1 MVKVEVPFEVHL
13 DYERGI
19 PVYRQI
25 FAAVVHALST
35 GRLAADEQLPT
46 IAELASRLGVNP
58 NTVAR
63 AYRDLEQAGHIMG
76 KRGRGTFPVPGRRTP
91 AGPDRDVILRDIYQR
106 AIAQGAEH
114 AISARDIIR
123 YFRKALND
131 E

>member
-1 MVKVEVPFEVHL
+1 MPFEVQL
-13 DYERGI
+13 DYDRGV

-25 FAAVVHALST
+25 HEAVVHALAS

-63 AYRDLEQAGHIMG
+63 AYRDLEQAGHIVG
-76 KRGRGTFPVPGRRTP
+76 KRGRGTFPAPGRRAP
-91 AGPDRDVILRDIYQR
+91 AGPDREAILRDIYQR
-106 AIAQGAEH
+106 AIADGAAH

-123 YFRKALND
+123 YFRKALQD

>member
-1 MVKVEVPFEVHL
+1 MPFEVHL
-13 DYERGI
+13 DYDRGI

-25 FAAVVHALST
+25 YEAVVHALST

-63 AYRDLEQAGHIMG
+63 AYRDLEQAGHIVG
-76 KRGRGTFPVPGRRTP
+76 KRGRGTFPVPGRRAP
-91 AGPDRDVILRDIYQR
+91 GADREAVLKNIYQR
-106 AIAQGAEH
+106 AIAEGAEH

-123 YFRKALND
+123 YFRKALHD